1 MAKKKQV
8 KRTVKVKN
16 KLLSYFG
23 GKFVS
28 VTLKESALLGGSPI
42 VKNVL
47 LDMDDNFYYLGENI
61 EVQFAVP
68 IHTVMMISDGD
79 LRFLADDGSDDKKP
93 FGEPFQ

>member
-1 MAKKKQV
+1 MKKKKPATKRQV
-8 KRTVKVKN
+8 KITN
-16 KLLSYFG
+16 KLLGYFG

-47 LDMDDNFYYLGENI
+47 LDVDESFYYLGENVD
-61 EVQFAVP
+61 VQFAIP

-79 LRFLADDGSDDKKP
+79 LQFLAEEDKTKKP
-93 FGEPFQ
+93 FGDRYQ